1 MKRDVWKAAFAV
13 CGVMLVAALVAVACD
28 SSDSD
33 GKQYAFER
41 MEFTF
46 TYEVSADLLA
56 VADITFSYEAVDEA
70 GEFVPVVETMEQSP
84 WVKNFEATTLPADF
98 AVQVSATLKE
108 GVVLDKT
115 NYTLQ
120 YALTEEFKEYQTDG
134 KVHWTETP
142 DVENHT
148 VTLSNDPAD
157 SAPILAAIVAE
168 LALMNR
174 TFAYVVTVDPEGGYD
189 VADND

>member
-1 MKRDVWKAAFAV
+1 MKRDVWKVAFAV

-28 SSDSD
+28 SSDSA

-46 TYEVSADLLA
+46 SYEVSDDLLA
-56 VADITFSYEAVDEA
+56 VADIAFSYESVDEA
-70 GEFVPVVETMEQSP
+70 GEVVPVVEQLEQSP

-98 AVQVSATLKE
+98 SVQVSVTPKAD
-108 GVVLDKT
+108 VVLDKT

-120 YALTEEFKEYQTDG
+120 YALMEEFKEYQTDG
-134 KVHWTETP
+134 KVHWSETP

-157 SAPILAAIVAE
+157 PTPTQAAIAAE

-174 TFAYVVTVDPEGGYD
+174 TFSYVVTVDPEGGYD

>member
-1 MKRDVWKAAFAV
+1 M
-13 CGVMLVAALVAVACD
+13 
-28 SSDSD
+28 
-33 GKQYAFER
+33 
-41 MEFTF
+41 
-46 TYEVSADLLA
+46 SADLLA
-56 VADITFSYEAVDEA
+56 VADITFSYEAADEA
-70 GEFVPVVETMEQSP
+70 GEFVPVIETMEQSP

-98 AVQVSATLKE
+98 SVQVSVTPKE

-120 YALTEEFKEYQTDG
+120 YALMEEFKEYQTDG

-157 SAPILAAIVAE
+157 SAPTLAAIVAE